1 MRAAI
6 RIVWW
11 LGWLL
16 SVTPIVGL
24 LLICTRGRPTRVL
37 LARSLIRIRW
47 TFRMLPR
54 VPRVLLHMISFS
66 LDSE

>member
-37 LARSLIRIRW
+37 LARSLIRIRL

-66 LDSE
+66 LVSE